1 MYPMNGV
8 ISTFCDWADAGAAN
22 PVNATNV
29 DARATHRFLIVI
41 PYSLETAATVRED
54 AFLVITGSRRY
65 VGPGSEAT
73 LRLASR
79 HRRGN
84 AMGLNPIPTELTTA
98 ATDAFLAV
106 LALGCIRWLGA
117 RRSADPSKVT
127 LWVLLLALLVVASAL
142 GAVAH
147 GFDLSP
153 DTLYVLWQP
162 LFLSLGL
169 VVALFVV
176 AAVYDGFGAVAA
188 RRLLIPALVVG
199 VAFYLLTLLLPGTFL
214 VFVLYEAAAMVAA
227 LAIYGWLAM
236 RSGESWAWLMVLG
249 IALNL
254 VAAAI
259 QASGTVQLN
268 LGVPFDHNGVF
279 HLVQMVAIVVLVA
292 GVGASLKAPR
302 ATKNTE

>member
-1 MYPMNGV
+1 
-8 ISTFCDWADAGAAN
+8 
-22 PVNATNV
+22 
-29 DARATHRFLIVI
+29 
-41 PYSLETAATVRED
+41 
-54 AFLVITGSRRY
+54 
-65 VGPGSEAT
+65 
-73 LRLASR
+73 
-79 HRRGN
+79 
-84 AMGLNPIPTELTTA
+84 MGLNPIPTELTTA

>member
-1 MYPMNGV
+1 
-8 ISTFCDWADAGAAN
+8 
-22 PVNATNV
+22 
-29 DARATHRFLIVI
+29 
-41 PYSLETAATVRED
+41 
-54 AFLVITGSRRY
+54 
-65 VGPGSEAT
+65 
-73 LRLASR
+73 
-79 HRRGN
+79 
-84 AMGLNPIPTELTTA
+84 MGLNPLPTELTTA
-98 ATDAFLAV
+98 ATDAVLAV
-106 LALGCIRWLGA
+106 LALACIRYLA
-117 RRSADPSKVT
+117 VRRPADPSKVT
-127 LWVLLLALLVVASAL
+127 LWVLVLALLAVASAL

-199 VAFYLLTLLLPGTFL
+199 AAFYLLTLLFPGTFL
-214 VFVLYEAAAMVAA
+214 VFVLYEAVAMVAA
-227 LAIYGWLAM
+227 LAIYGWLAI

-259 QASGTVQLN
+259 QASGTVRLH

-279 HLVQMVAIVVLVA
+279 HLVQMLAIVVLVA

-302 ATKNTE
+302 APLNRE